1 MTDEQP
7 DQPEADRPNPFL
19 PPTLPLPTEPLAG
32 FGVRATAEVPEPAE
46 PPAPSG
52 RAAVPPPAEPAQPTV
67 RMRPPDPMGIAPMRV
82 HPIEAAAVGTPP
94 MPSVA
99 KSAAVPPIPPM
110 PPVNPPAPPR
120 LRLPSAAPLPVRV
133 GSGGPVLVQ
142 LGEVAVTA
150 TTIITPAGEIP
161 LRGSQWTV
169 NDQFHS
175 RQRIPSWAV
184 VCAILLFFLL
194 CFLSLLFLLVK
205 ETTYEGSVQISIANA
220 GRHYVVRIPVSDQR
234 VIAHLHA
241 QVNYVRSLAAL

>member
-7 DQPEADRPNPFL
+7 DQPEADRPNPFM

-32 FGVRATAEVPEPAE
+32 FGVRATAEVPEPAV
-46 PPAPSG
+46 PPVPSG
-52 RAAVPPPAEPAQPTV
+52 RAAVPEPPPAQPTV
-67 RMRPPDPMGIAPMRV
+67 RMRPPDPTGIAPTRLQPV
-82 HPIEAAAVGTPP
+82 EGAAAGTPP
-94 MPSVA
+94 MPSVGR
-99 KSAAVPPIPPM
+99 AAATAPTPPM
-110 PPVNPPAPPR
+110 PPVTPPAPPR
-120 LRLPSAAPLPVRV
+120 LRLPSAAPAPVRI
-133 GSGGPVLVQ
+133 GAGGPVLVQ

-175 RQRIPSWAV
+175 RQRIPAWAV

-220 GRHYVVRIPVSDQR
+220 GQHYVVRIPVGDQR